1 MCAGVGRGHVFF
13 LDRNGWRK
21 VDIENVKLELP
32 AETLLFGELVSEL
45 QGEAKAQRSIK
56 VLHVMDAFVLGG
68 SRIDELAFE
77 ERLERCKIFAK
88 AVNKS
93 TRTDLA
99 RVYVKEPFRLDNLDS
114 LFVK

>member
-1 MCAGVGRGHVFF
+1 M
-13 LDRNGWRK
+13 
-21 VDIENVKLELP
+21 ENVKLDLP

-68 SRIDELAFE
+68 NRIDGLAFE
-77 ERLERCKIFAK
+77 ERLDRCKIFAK
-88 AVNKS
+88 AVNKP

-99 RVYVKEPFRLDNLDS
+99 RVYVKEPFRLDALDS